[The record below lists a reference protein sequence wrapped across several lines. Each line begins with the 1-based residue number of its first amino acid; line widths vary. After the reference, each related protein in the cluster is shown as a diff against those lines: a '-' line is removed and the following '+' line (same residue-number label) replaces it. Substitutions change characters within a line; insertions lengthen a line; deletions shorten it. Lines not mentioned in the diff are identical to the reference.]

1 MASVKAVKAASQHFL
16 KEVKNKNLKGLVEKD
31 ATQYVS
37 ANARP
42 ASKSAQQ
49 KAQLFATV
57 DGGRLHVG
65 LGENYVGSI
74 DSYNNFVTKFVAN
87 IFGWSTKVTIDG
99 KTRHVNKTDYVNWL
113 NNNTANAPVTKSA
126 LGAYT
131 DLHLLE
137 IKTIEGQGRMRDH
150 LSADKSR
157 RLFEKMVVALVANK
171 DFEAAKKYAGKGAN
185 VDDYFWVR
193 EGQPISLSTLTAD
206 LADDKAY
213 DFRAGHYTPLL
224 YAAEK
229 NNKLFCDFLRKLQ
242 ANPFAQGE
250 YVQFTKRIMEV
261 NPVTSILKSE
271 EFTSSDGR
279 LLTRIT
285 LKTSTQLQ
293 IEDQVTPKVDIIFD
307 PETNAISKLESR
319 QPIVVEK
326 YSKNIERY
334 TTRYL

>member
-1 MASVKAVKAASQHFL
+1 MSSIKAVKAASQSFV
-16 KEVKNKNLKGLVEKD
+16 KELKNKAAKGLVEKD
-31 ATQYVS
+31 ATKLVHGS
-37 ANARP
+37 SHA
-42 ASKSAQQ
+42 AS

-65 LGENYVGSI
+65 VGENYVGSI

-87 IFGWSTKVTIDG
+87 LFGWSTKVTLNG
-99 KTRHVNKTDYVNWL
+99 KTRHVNKTDYVKWL
-113 NNNTANAPVTKSA
+113 NNNTANAPVTKSG
-126 LGAYT
+126 LGAFT
-131 DLHLLE
+131 DMHLLE
-137 IKTIEGQGRMRDH
+137 IKAIEGQGRMRDH
-150 LSADKSR
+150 ISADKSR
-157 RLFEKMVVALVANK
+157 RLFEKMVQALVVNK
-171 DFEAAKKYAGKGAN
+171 DFNSAAKYAGKGAN
-185 VDDYFWVR
+185 LDDYFWVR
-193 EGQPISLSTLTAD
+193 EGQPISVSTLTAD

-229 NNKLFCDFLRKLQ
+229 NNKVFCDFLRKLQ

-261 NPVTSILKSE
+261 NPVTNIFKNE

-279 LLTRIT
+279 LVTRIT
-285 LKTSTQLQ
+285 LKTTTQLQ
-293 IEDQVTPKVDIIFD
+293 IEDQVSPKVDIIFD
-307 PETNAISKLESR
+307 PEANAIIKLESR
-319 QPIVVEK
+319 QPVVVEK

>member
-1 MASVKAVKAASQHFL
+1 MSSVKAVKAATHHFL
-16 KEVKNKNLKGLVEKD
+16 KEVKNKKAKGLVEKD
-31 ATQYVS
+31 ASQYVT
-37 ANARP
+37 ANSRP
-42 ASKSAQQ
+42 ASKSQQQ

-57 DGGRLHVG
+57 DAGRLHVG

-87 IFGWSTKVTIDG
+87 LFGWSTKITIDG
-99 KTRHVNKTDYVNWL
+99 KTRHVNKTDYFKWL
-113 NNNTANAPVTKSA
+113 NDNTANAPLTKSG
-126 LGAYT
+126 LGDYT

-137 IKTIEGQGRMRDH
+137 IKILEGQGRMRDH
-150 LSADKSR
+150 LSAHKTR
-157 RLFEKMVVALVANK
+157 RLFEKMVLALVGNK
-171 DFEAAKKYAGKGAN
+171 DFESAKRYAGKGAN

-193 EGQPISLSTLTAD
+193 EGQPISLSTLTAE

-229 NNKLFCDFLRKLQ
+229 NDKVFCEFLRKLQ

-261 NPVTSILKSE
+261 NPVTTIFKSE

-279 LLTRIT
+279 LLTRVT

-293 IEDQVTPKVDIIFD
+293 IEDQVTPKVDILFD
-307 PETNAISKLESR
+307 PETNAISKVESR